1 MASKVTGGNRDG
13 DRCRKLVHVGAGEV
27 DEVGFR
33 RCLGLW
39 LPCKLQKVGN
49 NLSRDKVENTNWAH
63 LGWAVGLILVGNFGK
78 SLFVSLLSFGFL
90 CFGGKLKK

>member
-39 LPCKLQKVGN
+39 LPCKLQKASN
-49 NLSRDKVENTNWAH
+49 NLSRDKSRKHQLGLYGLGRWA
-63 LGWAVGLILVGNFGK
+63 NFGK
-78 SLFVSLLSFGFL
+78 SPFVFW
-90 CFGGKLKK
+90 K